1 MSKHSSNMLFF
12 KNCSKVYCAVS
23 TSPQGFLVRQVKIK
37 VHQKRES
44 VFIILSKKGMKI
56 RKMIWTWKKLRT
68 FPKNCFQEMK
78 YVLTRLCTVYMYS
91 MCCDFKMCII
101 IITDLW
107 IDTLSLSL
115 SLSLSFSLSLF
126 FSSCLLNCVFQ
137 SFLTSSRIV
146 FNALSLYF
154 CLLVGPL
161 WHSCYIVTIWCRVGR
176 STCHI
181 LQYVLRHILTW
192 ILYTVRYY
200 VHTIYLRF
208 MQTLDETR
216 EDDQVMSWEVMTF
229 RNLHKFFIN

>member
-1 MSKHSSNMLFF
+1 
-12 KNCSKVYCAVS
+12 
-23 TSPQGFLVRQVKIK
+23 
-37 VHQKRES
+37 
-44 VFIILSKKGMKI
+44 
-56 RKMIWTWKKLRT
+56 
-68 FPKNCFQEMK
+68 
-78 YVLTRLCTVYMYS
+78 
-91 MCCDFKMCII
+91 MCII

-115 SLSLSFSLSLF
+115 FLSFS
-126 FSSCLLNCVFQ
+126 LLNCVFQ

-154 CLLVGPL
+154 RLLVGPL

-216 EDDQVMSWEVMTF
+216 EDDQVMNWEVMNWEVMNWEVMNWEVMNWEVMTF
-229 RNLHKFFIN
+229 RNLHNFFIDEFYWGEMKWSRMALDAVTALVKPWNGRYE